1 MTTRLWIAS
10 FAVSVALTASSTLA
24 LELGDPAPALQVA
37 EWIKGTPVDL
47 KTGKGKNVYIVDF
60 WATWCPPCRAS
71 IPILNELQKKY
82 KDKGLLL
89 VSISDEH
96 PRLIR
101 PFVKQMGP
109 KMDFTV
115 AADKRQATTRAYLGG
130 AGVNGIPYAFVI
142 DKSGRLAW
150 HGSPLQ
156 GLGQVVELVIAGK
169 YDVEAAV
176 RAAKAQKML
185 GEYFQTAVEADI
197 AVKPNQKR
205 ELAKKA
211 KKLGQDILQ
220 LAAKSP
226 AILDLLAW
234 NILVLPQLKTRD
246 LDLAVKA
253 ASAAYKGTEGKN
265 ASIID
270 TYARTLWDTGKKVE
284 AIKQQT
290 RAVELAKDARIRK
303 QFTETLERYRKEAPK
318 PTSQAAAK

>member
-10 FAVSVALTASSTLA
+10 FAASIALTASSTAA
-24 LELGDPAPALQVA
+24 LELGDLAPALKVA

-109 KMDFTV
+109 KMHFIV
-115 AADKRQATTRAYLGG
+115 AADKRQATTKAYLGG
-130 AGVNGIPYAFVI
+130 VGMSGIPYVFVI

-150 HGSPLQ
+150 HGSPFQ
-156 GLGQVVELVIAGK
+156 GLDQVVELVIAGK
-169 YDVEAAV
+169 YDLEAAV

-185 GEYFQTAVEADI
+185 GQYFQAAVEADTAI
-197 AVKPNQKR
+197 KPKDKQ

-211 KKLGQDILQ
+211 KKLGRDILQ

-226 AILDLLAW
+226 EILDLLAW

-246 LDLAVKA
+246 LDLALKA
-253 ASAAYKGTEGKN
+253 ARSAYEGTEGKE
-265 ASIID
+265 ASVID
-270 TYARTLWDTGKKVE
+270 TYARALWDTGKKAE
-284 AIKQQT
+284 AIKHQT
-290 RAVELAKDARIRK
+290 RAVGLAKDARMRK
-303 QFTETLERYRKEAPK
+303 QFKETLEQYEKEAPK
-318 PTSQAAAK
+318 PTSRAAGK